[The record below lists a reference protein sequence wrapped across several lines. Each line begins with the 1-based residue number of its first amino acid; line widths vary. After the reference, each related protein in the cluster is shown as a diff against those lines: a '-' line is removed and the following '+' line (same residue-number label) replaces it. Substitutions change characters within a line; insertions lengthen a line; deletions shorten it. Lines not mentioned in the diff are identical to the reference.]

1 MAFLQTKIS
10 NAVKTLFY
18 IPIKR
23 VIRKLLRIEKPNVN
37 ERLVTKCDIIE
48 MQASNLVRKS
58 EYKMLLFPFN
68 INPGEAPLVGRSR
81 TLDFWERRLAKLSK
95 TFEKT
100 LLAVITHAILWSQSK
115 IFKKIFE
122 RKVANH
128 TWQHSRR
135 IPILKQDKDLSEET
149 SYWFLNV

>member
-23 VIRKLLRIEKPNVN
+23 VIRKLLRIEKLNVN

-48 MQASNLVRKS
+48 MQASNLVRNA
-58 EYKMLLFPFN
+58 EYKMWFFPFN

-100 LLAVITHAILWSQSK
+100 LLAVITHAILWSQS
-115 IFKKIFE
+115 
-122 RKVANH
+122 
-128 TWQHSRR
+128 
-135 IPILKQDKDLSEET
+135 
-149 SYWFLNV
+149 